1 MITISHQG
9 YAKRLPVSTYRRQG
23 RGGKGISGART
34 KEEDFSD
41 HLFAASTHSY
51 ILFFTDRGKC
61 YWLKVYDIPQA
72 GRLAKGR
79 PIINLLQ
86 IEKDETV
93 QAVVPV
99 KNFNEG
105 RNIIFVTRRG
115 LVKKTPLIDYGN
127 PRRDGIIAIDIVEGD
142 SLIDA
147 QITEG
152 TCDIILGT
160 RRGMAIRFRE
170 DDVRRTGRN
179 TRGVKGITL
188 ARKGDAVVGMVVVRR
203 EGFILAVAENGY
215 GKRTKISDYNV
226 QHRGGRGVITIKC
239 SDRNGDVLTLQEVVD
254 SDELMLVTHNG
265 LIIRQGAREISVMGR
280 NTQGVRLMHMGEGD
294 VVVDIARVA
303 EEKINGGEDG
313 MGDGMEDG
321 EGDGDDV
328 VVPYDPEVTEEAPAG
343 VVAAEEESPIP
354 DSPVAVKKTGKK
366 KAAVKNSASKKVT
379 AKKAD
384 TKKTAAKKT
393 AAKKTGEKNRAGG
406 DSG

>member
-1 MITISHQG
+1 M
-9 YAKRLPVSTYRRQG
+9 
-23 RGGKGISGART
+23 
-34 KEEDFSD
+34 
-41 HLFAASTHSY
+41 
-51 ILFFTDRGKC
+51 
-61 YWLKVYDIPQA
+61 
-72 GRLAKGR
+72 
-79 PIINLLQ
+79 
-86 IEKDETV
+86 
-93 QAVVPV
+93 VPV